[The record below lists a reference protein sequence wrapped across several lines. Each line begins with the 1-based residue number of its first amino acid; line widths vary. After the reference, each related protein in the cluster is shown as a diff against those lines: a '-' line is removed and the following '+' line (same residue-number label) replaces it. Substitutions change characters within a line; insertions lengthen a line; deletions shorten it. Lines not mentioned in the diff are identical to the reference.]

1 MVGVDLV
8 ISALFETSGFRCE
21 GDCAWLL
28 PELITSKTK
37 ATKEKLIDFTAP
49 ILLRGGESESANHV
63 RYSRSSF
70 ILFAVAAALLATPK
84 LRRRV
89 GGALRTHLRTE
100 LRRGRQRSGYS
111 IGSLPPQTHSLSF
124 NSSSNWRFRC
134 RRADFLIA
142 RRSAATACFSAWRS
156 RRVRV
161 SIDFGKCVIL
171 GRCAP
176 TLRSLGFAYGSTEK
190 KLAFLVCD
198 KKDWQC
204 CKLKDD

>member
-1 MVGVDLV
+1 MPGVDFV
-8 ISALFETSGFRCE
+8 IKALFETSGVRP
-21 GDCAWLL
+21 GVDCAW
-28 PELITSKTK
+28 ELRDETRIKRAALSKN
-37 ATKEKLIDFTAP
+37 LIGFTAP

-161 SIDFGKCVIL
+161 SIDFGKCVIF

-176 TLRSLGFAYGSTEK
+176 TLRSLGFAYGSMEK
-190 KLAFLVCD
+190 SNASCSR
-198 KKDWQC
+198 
-204 CKLKDD
+204 